1 MRDRDEQRRERDSRR
16 CSAEVGGRGRKG
28 ERAPVMNRGRRER
41 ERECADGERERWER
55 AQQLKTQWV
64 ELDV

>member
-1 MRDRDEQRRERDSRR
+1 MRDRDEQRRDRDEQRERDSRR

-41 ERECADGERERWER
+41 ESAPTERESTGRER
-55 AQQLKTQWV
+55 SN
-64 ELDV
+64 